1 MDLEELQLAWT
12 QMGEELETQKKLTK
26 EIIMEMTRA
35 RYKKTSLKKSV
46 LMKRWV
52 QLFVLEQPYIS

>member
-26 EIIMEMTRA
+26 EYYNGNDT
-35 RYKKTSLKKSV
+35 
-46 LMKRWV
+46 
-52 QLFVLEQPYIS
+52 Q

>member
-26 EIIMEMTRA
+26 SIILEMTRT
-35 RYKKTSLKKSV
+35 RYKNKFEKINNCLLYTSDAADDVSTV
-46 LMKRWV
+46 
-52 QLFVLEQPYIS
+52 